1 MRSAGALGKIGWGS
15 IPIIGPALLVAG
27 GMFAQLPIWL
37 IVALNVV
44 VVFLTYW
51 IMVTVYTGKM
61 ATIGHSNFHIG
72 AFKVKR
78 PLEYKIWAPFLHKQ
92 NANFEGLLNFITPIF
107 NPNEGVDVRSVLE
120 YTKGHVDTVQ
130 SEKEE
135 YRSARDF
142 LQAEVDKH
150 EQVVGYLV
158 DVIKSINKSLY
169 RLAND
174 CMNFYE
180 LDFVCAYT
188 IYKVEG
194 DIIRKIHDKGT
205 TGVSPETIT
214 LTEANANKYAS
225 VYVAMLSDEED
236 GFSYNNPF
244 PGRTVASYRMKVF
257 GEIWI
262 WNFHFDDSNDK
273 ALKLTLSN
281 DIIEIR
287 EVYRLVHAFCL
298 VLRKRE
304 IENGEGIHHGNAT
317 KSQAAN
323 TN

>member
-1 MRSAGALGKIGWGS
+1 
-15 IPIIGPALLVAG
+15 
-27 GMFAQLPIWL
+27 MFAKLPIWL
-37 IVALNVV
+37 IVVITVV
-44 VVFLTYW
+44 VVFLIYW
-51 IMVTVYTGKM
+51 LMVMIHTNKM
-61 ATIGHSNFHIG
+61 ATIGHVNFHIG
-72 AFKVKR
+72 AFKSKR
-78 PLEYKIWAPFLHKQ
+78 SLEYKIWAPFLYKQ

-107 NPNEGVDVRSVLE
+107 NPSEGVDVKSVIE
-120 YTKGHVDTVQ
+120 YTKGQVDAVQ

-135 YRSARDF
+135 YRSARDY

-150 EQVVGYLV
+150 EQVVGYWV
-158 DVIKSINKSLY
+158 DVIKSVNKSLY

-194 DIIRKIHDKGT
+194 DYIRKIHDKGT
-205 TGVSPETIT
+205 TGASLGKIA
-214 LTEANANKYAS
+214 LTEANAAKYAS
-225 VYVAMLSDEED
+225 VYVAMLPDEEEA
-236 GFSYNNPF
+236 FSYNNPF

-257 GEIWI
+257 EETWI

-304 IENGEGIHHGNAT
+304 IEGKEGIHDGNGT
-317 KSQAAN
+317 TSQAAN
-323 TN
+323 EN